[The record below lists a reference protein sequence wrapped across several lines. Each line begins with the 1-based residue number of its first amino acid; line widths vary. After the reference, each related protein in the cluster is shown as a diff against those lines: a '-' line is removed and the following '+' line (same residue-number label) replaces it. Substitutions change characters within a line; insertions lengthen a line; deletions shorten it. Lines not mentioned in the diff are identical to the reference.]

1 MKVKKHEE
9 LIKKKFA
16 SIKLDNRYFNEKIKR
31 HLKEGN
37 LAQIYICG
45 PP

>member
-1 MKVKKHEE
+1 MKIKKHEE
-9 LIKKKFA
+9 FIKIKFSA
-16 SIKLDNRYFNEKIKR
+16 IKLDNRYFNEIIKR